1 MMSADTVDTII
12 VSEVS
17 MDISFTQLLIWI
29 VIAAIVGVVG
39 ELIARRR
46 GPGGI
51 LGAILVGLLAIF
63 LVVGLFHFHIP
74 GEPSLGGV
82 PIITSIIAAA
92 ILVAIWSAFA
102 YRRIQPYASRY
113 YRRGGPV
120 RRPRRRWFS
129 RS

>member
-1 MMSADTVDTII
+1 MN
-12 VSEVS
+12 
-17 MDISFTQLLIWI
+17 ISFTQVLIWI
-29 VIAAIVGVVG
+29 VIAAVVGFVG

-63 LVVGLFHFHIP
+63 LVVGLFHFHIA
-74 GEPSLGGV
+74 GEPELGGV
-82 PIITSIIAAA
+82 PLITSIIAAA

-102 YRRIQPYASRY
+102 YRRVRPYASRY
-113 YRRGGPV
+113 YRRP
-120 RRPRRRWFS
+120 RWFS